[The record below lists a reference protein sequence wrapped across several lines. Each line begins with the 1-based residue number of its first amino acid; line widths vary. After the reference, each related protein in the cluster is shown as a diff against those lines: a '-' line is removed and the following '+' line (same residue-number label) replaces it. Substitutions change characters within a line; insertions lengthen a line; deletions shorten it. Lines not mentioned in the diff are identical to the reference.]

1 MKKRYLFLP
10 AAATLLLFVV
20 GYVTE
25 NYGNKKIC
33 EATKNCPIKQKK
45 QTTKPQGSSPDEM
58 HYGGLNRLI
67 VSTFR

>member
-10 AAATLLLFVV
+10 VAATVVLFTV
-20 GYVTE
+20 GYITE
-25 NYGNKKIC
+25 NFSNKKLC
-33 EATKNCPIKQKK
+33 QTSKNCPSKQE
-45 QTTKPQGSSPDEM
+45 KPPAKSQGSSPDEI